1 MHMRAGAEAH
11 PLNSSWLLA
20 LLPYL
25 PLLKWQRRDLVH
37 EGATKLRR
45 MKKTHKNASTSYTHI
60 CAMIRAV
67 VHTPA
72 TGRAETP
79 RTPRVRTEINSE
91 YAHR

>member
-1 MHMRAGAEAH
+1 MHIRVVRAGAEAH

-45 MKKTHKNASTSYTHI
+45 MKKNTKMHLHLTHTY
-60 CAMIRAV
+60 V
-67 VHTPA
+67 P
-72 TGRAETP
+72 
-79 RTPRVRTEINSE
+79 
-91 YAHR
+91 